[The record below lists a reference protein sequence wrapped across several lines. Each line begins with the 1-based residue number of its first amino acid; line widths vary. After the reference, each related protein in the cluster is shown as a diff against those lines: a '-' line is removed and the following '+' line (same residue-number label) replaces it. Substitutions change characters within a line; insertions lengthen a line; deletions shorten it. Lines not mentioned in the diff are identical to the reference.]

1 MGSHWVYAVF
11 SSEALSG
18 LCGVWNIEI
27 QEKKKK
33 KPEILLAWKMKLSI
47 CLSENVKSQIGMWVG
62 KRLQEAIGK
71 MTERL
76 KGWQDYSNIL
86 ADACCREAV

>member
-18 LCGVWNIEI
+18 LCGVWNIEL

-33 KPEILLAWKMKLSI
+33 KTCNLIGLKNEIKYLSLRKCEI
-47 CLSENVKSQIGMWVG
+47 TDRDVS
-62 KRLQEAIGK
+62 
-71 MTERL
+71 
-76 KGWQDYSNIL
+76 
-86 ADACCREAV
+86 REETPRSHR